1 MLWVLK
7 SKNEML
13 VADSYQELL
22 LYAEVNQIRNFNII
36 KKVFKNV

>member
-7 SKNEML
+7 SKNEMI

>member
-7 SKNEML
+7 SKTKMI

-36 KKVFKNV
+36 KGV